1 MKIVIDTNVVV
12 SAVLRDRNPETVI
25 LFVIGNPEFE
35 WVASREIVEE
45 YIGVLGRERFAV
57 PKEILDKWSDIF
69 NEVITFVDV
78 TSTVNFPRDYKDAR
92 FIACALSAGAS
103 YFITGDKD
111 FEEAYKLMNTTVIS
125 VSCFKRL
132 VCDHW

>member
-12 SAVLRDRNPETVI
+12 SAVLKDRNPETVI

-35 WVASREIVEE
+35 WVASRDIVEE
-45 YIGVLGRERFAV
+45 YIAVLGRERFAV
-57 PKEILDKWSDIF
+57 PKEILEKWSDIF

-78 TSTVNFPRDYKDAR
+78 TSTVHFPRDQKDAT
-92 FIACALSAGAS
+92 FIACALSAGAD

-125 VSCFKRL
+125 VPYFKRL
-132 VCDHW
+132 ICDHW

>member
-1 MKIVIDTNVVV
+1 MKVVIDTNVVV

-45 YIGVLGRERFAV
+45 YIGVLGRERFAI

-78 TSTVNFPRDYKDAR
+78 TSLVQFPRDQKDAR
-92 FIACALSAGAS
+92 FIDCALSIGAD

-111 FEEAYKLMNTTVIS
+111 FEEAYKLMSTTVIS
-125 VSCFKRL
+125 VSYFKRL